1 MNLLGNRSHGPD
13 TCRID
18 KMDISSTLRSVLI
31 YAAIAVAGYFLG
43 SNFTALFH
51 NSSSVIGG
59 FWSVISGVIVYDD
72 IRTNVL
78 HSAKLRSIGSLIG
91 AVVSGAYLHFFVF
104 SIFGFAACLGVGALI
119 CHILR
124 LPDHVKLTGV
134 TISVVMM
141 VSVTTGNHA
150 PIENAVLRFLESVI
164 GAGVAVSVTYLAG
177 MLTSRRA

>member
-1 MNLLGNRSHGPD
+1 M
-13 TCRID
+13 
-18 KMDISSTLRSVLI
+18 KISSSLRSMLI

-43 SNFTALFH
+43 SSFTALFH
-51 NSSSVIGG
+51 DSSSAIGG

-78 HSAKLRSIGSLIG
+78 RSAKLRSIGSLIG
-91 AVVSGAYLHFFVF
+91 AVVSGAYLYFFAF
-104 SIFGFAACLGVGALI
+104 SLPGFAVCVGAGALI
-119 CHILR
+119 CHLLR
-124 LPDHVKLTGV
+124 LPDHIKLTGV

-150 PIENAVLRFLESVI
+150 PIENAALRFFESVI

-177 MLTSRRA
+177 MLSPKPEDT

>member
-1 MNLLGNRSHGPD
+1 M
-13 TCRID
+13 
-18 KMDISSTLRSVLI
+18 KISSLLRSVLI

-51 NSSSVIGG
+51 DSSSAIGG

-91 AVVSGAYLHFFVF
+91 AVVSGAYLHFFAF
-104 SIFGFAACLGVGALI
+104 SLPGFAACVGAGALI
-119 CHILR
+119 CHLLR
-124 LPDHVKLTGV
+124 LPDHIKLTGV

-141 VSVTTGNHA
+141 VSVTTDNQV
-150 PIENAVLRFLESVI
+150 PIENAALRFFESVI
-164 GAGVAVSVTYLAG
+164 GAGVAVAVAYLAG
-177 MLTSRRA
+177 VLSSKRL

>member
-1 MNLLGNRSHGPD
+1 M
-13 TCRID
+13 
-18 KMDISSTLRSVLI
+18 KISPSLRSMLI

-43 SNFTALFH
+43 SSFTALFH
-51 NSSSVIGG
+51 DSSSAIGG

-91 AVVSGAYLHFFVF
+91 AVVSGAYLYFFAF
-104 SIFGFAACLGVGALI
+104 SLPGFAACVGAGALI
-119 CHILR
+119 CHLLR
-124 LPDHVKLTGV
+124 LPDHIKLTGV

-150 PIENAVLRFLESVI
+150 PIENAALRFFESVI
-164 GAGVAVSVTYLAG
+164 GAGVAVAVTYLAG
-177 MLTSRRA
+177 MLSPKRL

>member
-1 MNLLGNRSHGPD
+1 
-13 TCRID
+13 
-18 KMDISSTLRSVLI
+18 MDISSTLRSVLI

-72 IRTNVL
+72 VRINVL
-78 HSAKLRSIGSLIG
+78 RSAKLRSIGSLIG
-91 AVVSGAYLHFFVF
+91 VCIGA
-104 SIFGFAACLGVGALI
+104 GALI
-119 CHILR
+119 CHLLR

-164 GAGVAVSVTYLAG
+164 GAGVAVAVTYLAG